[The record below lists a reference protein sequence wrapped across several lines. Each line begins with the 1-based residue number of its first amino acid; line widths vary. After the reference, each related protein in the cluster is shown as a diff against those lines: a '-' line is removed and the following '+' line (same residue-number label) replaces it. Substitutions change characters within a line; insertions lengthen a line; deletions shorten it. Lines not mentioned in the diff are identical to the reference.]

1 MTSKLLRIA
10 LLLFACSL
18 AAQGALMAQAVSEA
32 RGIIKDNEGNP
43 LQGVKVT
50 FRNTASDQAVY
61 EMSTNKK
68 GRYYIDNLLY
78 YQNKEGRWLV
88 SAELPGYVAT
98 SIEFTSRTQ
107 VRLVDKFTKN
117 LGPGVQVPPLN
128 IRPFGEA
135 EVNFI
140 MTPEDQLAVVAQV
153 EEEDAAADAPPA
165 PKEDPWDR
173 ALMLANSGDLED
185 SVEYFEKAI
194 KDEPDDAGRQD
205 TLAKVLYQLERFDE
219 AEALARSAIELDR
232 SNVSTH
238 MVLYSVYV
246 ARDDLSSA
254 RQALDAA
261 WEQDPA
267 DRQVMEQMAWLAS
280 RNGSPEDA
288 IAAYEAMTVA
298 DDGDVEA
305 WVALGGLY
313 AEQDMLD
320 KSEAAYRK
328 VVALDPSNAYRTFFN
343 IGVLTENKKVLTDV
357 DNKRAVEA
365 FRKAVEIKPD
375 YAEAWRRLAFASLRT
390 GDLVGA
396 RNGLEQY
403 ITLSPDAPDAAQVK
417 AMLSSLPK

>member
-1 MTSKLLRIA
+1 MTSKLLRIV

-18 AAQGALMAQAVSEA
+18 AAQGALMAQAMSEA

-61 EMSTNKK
+61 ETSTNKK
-68 GRYYIDNLLY
+68 GRYYVDNLLY
-78 YQNKEGRWLV
+78 YQNQEGRWLV

-98 SIEFTSRTQ
+98 AIEFTSRTQ

-128 IRPFGEA
+128 IRPLGEA

-140 MTPEDQLAVVAQV
+140 MTPEDQLAVVALV

-219 AEALARSAIELDR
+219 AEALARSAIELDS

-246 ARDDLSSA
+246 ARDDLTSA

-328 VVALDPSNAYRTFFN
+328 VVELDPSNAYRTFFN